1 MSSRTINSIR
11 NIFFGFIS
19 QGITSILAFINRSIF
34 IYTLGNTYLGLNGLF
49 SDILTLLSLAE
60 LGVGTAITYSMYKPV
75 AENNERDVSALL
87 NLYRK
92 IYTIIGIVV
101 TILGLALTPFL
112 SFFISDL
119 PPGLNNLH
127 AIYLLY
133 LLNTSLS
140 YFFVYKQSM
149 LIATQRIDIISKI
162 QIVAILLQNIVQIL
176 VLLLFRN
183 FIIYLLVQVVSV
195 VFTNIWISRY
205 VDINYGYIKYYK
217 REKVDES
224 TKNEIF
230 KNIYAMFFSKIS
242 SAIVTSTDNI
252 LISKYVST
260 IVLGYYSNYLLF
272 VNLIRQ
278 ITARVFSALTG
289 SIGNL
294 LALENNERSYDIFKK
309 VLFINFWI
317 IGLFVTMLYILVNPL
332 ISIWIGE
339 SYKLTQG
346 IVFLIC
352 VNLYLR
358 LIRNTC
364 LTFIDTY
371 GLFKEMKW
379 KCVFEAAINLIA
391 SLIYLKVFKLGLIG
405 VLIGTFTSN
414 LLTNFW
420 FEPYVLYKKK
430 FKQPLTRYFE
440 IFSKYLFVV
449 LLTGLFTELLCR
461 IDFNEIEFVN
471 LLFKSVISFLT
482 INLCY
487 LLAFYKSDELLYFKS
502 LVFKFKK

>member
-11 NIFFGFIS
+11 NIIFGFMA
-19 QGITSILAFINRSIF
+19 QGMTSILAFVNRSIF

-49 SDILTLLSLAE
+49 SDLLTLLSLAE

-75 AENNERDVSALL
+75 AENDERKVSALL
-87 NLYRK
+87 NLYGK
-92 IYTIIGIVV
+92 IYTVIGVVV

-119 PPGLNNLH
+119 PLELDNLH
-127 AIYLLY
+127 VIYLLY

-149 LIATQRIDIISKI
+149 LIATQRIDITSKI
-162 QIVAILLQNIVQIL
+162 QMIVTLLQNIVQIL

-183 FIIYLLVQVVSV
+183 FIMYLLVQVVSV
-195 VFTNIWISRY
+195 VCTNICISRY
-205 VDINYGYIKYYK
+205 VDINYSYIKYYK
-217 REKVDES
+217 KEKVDES
-224 TKNEIF
+224 TKKEIF
-230 KNIYAMFFSKIS
+230 KNISAMFFSKIS

-272 VNLIRQ
+272 INLIRQ
-278 ITARVFSALTG
+278 VTSRVFSSLTG

-294 LALENNERSYDIFKK
+294 LAIESNEKSYDIFKK
-309 VLFINFWI
+309 VFFINFWI
-317 IGLFVTMLYILVNPL
+317 VGLCSTMLYILVNPL

-339 SYKLTQG
+339 SYKLNQG
-346 IVFLIC
+346 IVFMIC
-352 VNLYLR
+352 LNLYLR
-358 LIRNTC
+358 LIRNTF

-379 KCVFEAAINLIA
+379 KCVFEAVINLIA

-420 FEPYVLYKKK
+420 FEPYVLYRSK
-430 FKQPLTRYFE
+430 FKQSLINYFKV
-440 IFSKYLFVV
+440 FFKYLFVV
-449 LLTGLFTELLCR
+449 LLTGLFTGILCN
-461 IDFNEIEFVN
+461 IDFTDIEFLN
-471 LLFKSVISFLT
+471 LLFKSLVSLIS
-482 INLCY
+482 INMCY
-487 LLAFYKSDELLYFKS
+487 LLAFYKTDELLYFKS
-502 LVFKFKK
+502 LVLKFKK